1 MLLFLLSSVLRTVS
15 FPRRNHLSKQQG
27 NWYLHPL
34 LIHRV
39 NFLSFYQASSKLMEF
54 NFILPQLR
62 LETGI
67 VRLDSML
74 LCMYEYILIK
84 GYF

>member
-1 MLLFLLSSVLRTVS
+1 MLLFLLSSVLRTLS

-54 NFILPQLR
+54 NFTLPQLR
-62 LETGI
+62 LDGLKTGI
-67 VRLDSML
+67 V
-74 LCMYEYILIK
+74 
-84 GYF
+84 